1 MAVAAVVAA
10 AAGGRL
16 RITVST
22 GRQELSDWYASVA
35 LHWPVEVANIA
46 DKKAA
51 AERIA
56 ARVSDGAMIGIGSG
70 SATYMA
76 LWAIGQ
82 RVRQESLSIRI
93 ATTSYETQTAAC
105 TLGIPTVPLGSV
117 QPEWGV
123 DGADEVDPDGRL
135 IKGRGG
141 AMFMEK
147 ILWTTCQKMY
157 LAIDPTKHVERL
169 GQGFPIPIEVDRH
182 AVDLVGRALD
192 GHGCARWSLRLAGG
206 KDGPIVTEWGNLV
219 IDAWFDRIPH
229 GLHAQLKALPG
240 VIETGLFE
248 GFSFEII

>member
-1 MAVAAVVAA
+1 MSS
-10 AAGGRL
+10 GN
-16 RITVST
+16 
-22 GRQELSDWYASVA
+22 QEPTDWFASAA
-35 LHWPVEVANIA
+35 LHWPANVTNVE
-46 DKKAA
+46 DKLAA

-56 ARVSDGAMIGIGSG
+56 AKVTEGALIGIGSG
-70 SATYMA
+70 SATYLA
-76 LWAIGQ
+76 LWAIGRRVQ
-82 RVRQESLSIRI
+82 RESLSIRI
-93 ATTSYETQTAAC
+93 TTTSYETETAAQ

-117 QPEWGV
+117 RPEWGV

-147 ILWTTCQKMY
+147 ILWTTCLKMY

-169 GQGFPIPIEVDRH
+169 GQGFPIGIEVDRH

-192 GHGCARWSLRLAGG
+192 AHGSSRWSLRLAGG
-206 KDGPIVTEWGNLV
+206 KDGPVVTECGNLV
-219 IDAWFDRIPH
+219 IDAWFEQIPH
-229 GLHAQLKALPG
+229 GLHAELKGLPG

>member
-1 MAVAAVVAA
+1 
-10 AAGGRL
+10 
-16 RITVST
+16 VST
-22 GRQELSDWYASVA
+22 GNEELSDWYASAA
-35 LHWPVEVANIA
+35 LHWPASVSNIE

-51 AERIA
+51 AARIA
-56 ARVSDGAMIGIGSG
+56 AKVTDGAMIGIGSG
-70 SATYMA
+70 SATYLA

-82 RVRQESLSIRI
+82 RVQRESLSIRI
-93 ATTSYETQTAAC
+93 VTTSYETQTAAY

-123 DGADEVDPDGRL
+123 DGADEVDPEGRL

-157 LAIDPTKHVERL
+157 LAVDPTKHVQRL
-169 GQGFPIPIEVDRH
+169 GQGFPIPIEVDRC
-182 AVDLVGRALD
+182 AVELVGRALD
-192 GHGCARWSLRLAGG
+192 GKDCTRWSLRLAGG
-206 KDGPIVTEWGNLV
+206 KDGPVVTERANLV
-219 IDAWFDRIPH
+219 IDAWFDLIPH

>member
-1 MAVAAVVAA
+1 MSS
-10 AAGGRL
+10 GK
-16 RITVST
+16 
-22 GRQELSDWYASVA
+22 QELSDWYASPA
-35 LHWPVEVANIA
+35 LHWPVSVSNIEEKRA
-46 DKKAA
+46 V

-56 ARVSDGAMIGIGSG
+56 AKVSDGAMIGIGSG

-82 RVRQESLSIRI
+82 RAQRESLSIRI
-93 ATTSYETQTAAC
+93 VTSSYETQTAAQ

-117 QPEWGV
+117 EPEWGV

-135 IKGRGG
+135 LKGRGG

-147 ILWTTCQKMY
+147 ILWTTCRKMY

-192 GHGCARWSLRLAGG
+192 GHRCASWTLRVAGG
-206 KDGPIVTEWGNLV
+206 KDGPLVTEWGNFV
-219 IDAWFDRIPH
+219 IDAWFDAIPH
-229 GLHAQLKALPG
+229 GLHAQLKALSG

>member
-1 MAVAAVVAA
+1 MSS
-10 AAGGRL
+10 GD
-16 RITVST
+16 
-22 GRQELSDWYASVA
+22 QEPEDWFASAA
-35 LHWPVEVANIA
+35 LHWPANVTNVE
-46 DKKAA
+46 DKRAA

-56 ARVSDGAMIGIGSG
+56 AKVADRDLIGIGSG
-70 SATYMA
+70 SATYLA

-82 RVRQESLSIRI
+82 RVRTESLSIVI
-93 ATTSYETQTAAC
+93 ATTSYETQTAAH

-123 DGADEVDPDGRL
+123 DGADEVDPHGRL

-147 ILWTTCQKMY
+147 ILWSTCRKMY

-192 GHGCARWSLRLAGG
+192 AHGSTRWSLRLAGG
-206 KDGPIVTEWGNLV
+206 KDGPVVTEWGNLV
-219 IDAWFDRIPH
+219 IDAWFDQIPH

>member
-1 MAVAAVVAA
+1 
-10 AAGGRL
+10 
-16 RITVST
+16 VSSANE
-22 GRQELSDWYASVA
+22 ELSDWYASAA
-35 LHWPVEVANIA
+35 LHWPVSVTNIEEKRA
-46 DKKAA
+46 V

-56 ARVSDGAMIGIGSG
+56 AKVSDGAMIGIGSG

-82 RVRQESLSIRI
+82 RVQRESLSIRI
-93 ATTSYETQTAAC
+93 VTSSYETQTAAY

-135 IKGRGG
+135 LKGRGG

-157 LAIDPTKHVERL
+157 LAIDPSKHVERL
-169 GQGFPIPIEVDRH
+169 GQGFPIPIEINRH

-192 GHGCARWSLRLAGG
+192 THHSTSWTLRVAVG
-206 KDGPIVTEWGNLV
+206 KDGPIVTESGNFV
-219 IDAWFDRIPH
+219 IDAWFDEIPH
-229 GLHAQLKALPG
+229 GLHGQLKALSG

-248 GFSFEII
+248 GFSFEIL